1 MGEPSLEEVF
11 TLKGNPLFNIN
22 EEKQAKRNLI
32 DRNQPLATRMRPQ
45 TLSEVV
51 GQTHLIGKG
60 KILTSMIESNVLSSI
75 ILYGKPGIGKTSI
88 ASAISRDMNKPF
100 EYVNA
105 SVHAKKELEE
115 AAKLGGIHSPVIIMI
130 DEFHR
135 LTKPNQDFLLM
146 KLEEGSII
154 VIGATTEN
162 PYMSI
167 NPALRS
173 RSQIFELKSLSKEEV
188 INKLQQALKD
198 KARGLGDIDCT
209 LEEGVLEHIAGFTN
223 GDLRNA
229 LNSLELVVAA
239 SPEIDGVKKVSMEV
253 LRMVLQ
259 QSQIDGDKDGDAHYN
274 LLSAFQKS
282 IRGSDVDASL
292 HYLARLIKT
301 GDLISIN
308 RRLLVIAYEDIGLAN
323 HELVG
328 ETLNA
333 INSAERVGFP
343 EAQIIL
349 SYITTRLAL
358 SPKSN
363 ATYKAIKLAM
373 KALESG
379 RNMDIP
385 KSIHDTHYKGAK
397 GLGKGEGYKYSHDYP
412 FGLVQQQFI
421 PEELSGDR
429 YLRFRGED
437 DTPQVQSIYNKIN
450 SIIKP
455 S

>member
-1 MGEPSLEEVF
+1 MNEKSI
-11 TLKGNPLFNIN
+11 PLIDIHSEQKESNTR
-22 EEKQAKRNLI
+22 RNLV
-32 DRNQPLATRMRPQ
+32 NSSQPLATRMRPQ
-45 TLSEVV
+45 TINEVV
-51 GQTHLIGKG
+51 GQTHLIGES

-75 ILYGKPGIGKTSI
+75 ILYGPPGVGKTSI
-88 ASAISRDMNKPF
+88 ANAIARDLNRHF
-100 EYVNA
+100 EYFNA
-105 SVHAKKELEE
+105 SVHSKKELESFSS
-115 AAKLGGIHSPVIIMI
+115 KGTVNIPTVIMI
-130 DEFHR
+130 DEIHR

-173 RSQIFELKSLSKEEV
+173 RSQILELSPLSKKEV
-188 INKLQQALKD
+188 IVRMKQALED
-198 KARGLGDIDCT
+198 KARGLGSHEIQ
-209 LEEGVLEHIAGFTN
+209 LEEGVIEHIASYTN

-229 LNSLELVVAA
+229 LNSLELTVF
-239 SPEIDGVKKVSMEV
+239 SSKKDESGVRQVTLENA
-253 LRMVLQ
+253 RMVLQ

-308 RRLLVIAYEDIGLAN
+308 RRLLVIAYEDVGLAN
-323 HELVG
+323 PELVG

-412 FGLVQQQFI
+412 FSLIEQQFL
-421 PEELSGDR
+421 PDELKDDR
-429 YLRFRGED
+429 YLRFRDEND
-437 DTPQVQSIYNKIN
+437 IPKIKNVYENINK
-450 SIIKP
+450 IIKP
-455 S
+455 